1 MCHLFRESPCSAGAE
16 EKMGACS
23 ESIGM
28 VFNRSGNA
36 GFFLTLEDND
46 SASAGVVLNPGNPAA
61 DASASSSPEAVSS
74 AKAVSSPKAV
84 VTPAAAIDGSAER
97 PAAEAVATT
106 AAVQTKDRQTKEV
119 QTTGVQTTAE
129 AIAAELA
136 AAEAA
141 RPPVPLTTFAPDN
154 LMPGSALRQSR
165 RRPGAAME
173 GFRVL
178 AGDLFKV

>member
-1 MCHLFRESPCSAGAE
+1 
-16 EKMGACS
+16 MGACS

-46 SASAGVVLNPGNPAA
+46 SPSAGVVLNPGSPAA
-61 DASASSSPEAVSS
+61 SEPDPVA
-74 AKAVSSPKAV
+74 
-84 VTPAAAIDGSAER
+84 PAAENS
-97 PAAEAVATT
+97 AAEAVATVAATT
-106 AAVQTKDRQTKEV
+106 APAKTASQTKVAATTGAQTK
-119 QTTGVQTTAE
+119 QVQTTAE

-165 RRPGAAME
+165 RRPGAAMK

-178 AGDLFKV
+178 AGDLFKA

>member
-1 MCHLFRESPCSAGAE
+1 
-16 EKMGACS
+16 MGACS

-46 SASAGVVLNPGNPAA
+46 SPGAGVVLNPGEPAA
-61 DASASSSPEAVSS
+61 TEADPIATAAETPAVV
-74 AKAVSSPKAV
+74 AQKAVVAPKAV
-84 VTPAAAIDGSAER
+84 VTPAALTDVSAEL

-106 AAVQTKDRQTKEV
+106 AAAQTTAV
-119 QTTGVQTTAE
+119 QTTAVQTTAVQTTAE

-141 RPPVPLTTFAPDN
+141 RPAVPLTTFAPDN
-154 LMPGSALRQSR
+154 LMPGTALRQSR
-165 RRPGAAME
+165 RRPGASMKS
-173 GFRVL
+173 FRTI
-178 AGDLFKV
+178 AGDLFKA

>member
-1 MCHLFRESPCSAGAE
+1 MCHLFRERPCSAGAE
-16 EKMGACS
+16 EKMGPCS

-46 SASAGVVLNPGNPAA
+46 SKSAGVVLNPGEPAA
-61 DASASSSPEAVSS
+61 SEPEAIAPATETQPEAVVT
-74 AKAVSSPKAV
+74 KVAVA
-84 VTPAAAIDGSAER
+84 TPAAAASGSADL

-106 AAVQTKDRQTKEV
+106 KATATSQATTTEV
-119 QTTGVQTTAE
+119 KTTGFQTTAE

-141 RPPVPLTTFAPDN
+141 RPAVPLTTFAPDN
-154 LMPGSALRQSR
+154 LMPGSALRQGR
-165 RRPGAAME
+165 RRPGASMK
-173 GFRVL
+173 GFRTI
-178 AGDLFKV
+178 AGDLFKA

>member
-1 MCHLFRESPCSAGAE
+1 MCHLFRERPCSAGAE
-16 EKMGACS
+16 EKMGPCS

-46 SASAGVVLNPGNPAA
+46 SKSAGVVLNPGEPAA
-61 DASASSSPEAVSS
+61 SEPEAIAPATETQPEAVVT
-74 AKAVSSPKAV
+74 KVAVA
-84 VTPAAAIDGSAER
+84 TPAAAASGSADL

-106 AAVQTKDRQTKEV
+106 KATATSEATTTEV
-119 QTTGVQTTAE
+119 KTTGIQTTAE

-141 RPPVPLTTFAPDN
+141 RPAVPLTTFAPDN
-154 LMPGSALRQSR
+154 LMPGSALRQGR
-165 RRPGAAME
+165 RRPGASMK
-173 GFRVL
+173 GFRTI
-178 AGDLFKV
+178 AGDLFKA

>member
-1 MCHLFRESPCSAGAE
+1 
-16 EKMGACS
+16 MGACS

-46 SASAGVVLNPGNPAA
+46 SPSAGVVLNPGSPAA
-61 DASASSSPEAVSS
+61 SEPDPVA
-74 AKAVSSPKAV
+74 
-84 VTPAAAIDGSAER
+84 PAAEN
-97 PAAEAVATT
+97 PAAEAVATVAATT
-106 AAVQTKDRQTKEV
+106 APAKTALTAKTASQTKVAATTGAQTK
-119 QTTGVQTTAE
+119 QVQTTAE

-165 RRPGAAME
+165 RRPGAAMK

-178 AGDLFKV
+178 AGDLFKA

>member
-1 MCHLFRESPCSAGAE
+1 MCHLFRERPCSAGAE
-16 EKMGACS
+16 EKMGPCS

-46 SASAGVVLNPGNPAA
+46 SKSAGVVLNSGEPAA
-61 DASASSSPEAVSS
+61 SEPEAIAPATETQPAALVTQV
-74 AKAVSSPKAV
+74 AVA
-84 VTPAAAIDGSAER
+84 TPAAAASGSADL

-106 AAVQTKDRQTKEV
+106 KATATSEAK
-119 QTTGVQTTAE
+119 TTGIQTTAE

-141 RPPVPLTTFAPDN
+141 RPAVPLTTFAPDN
-154 LMPGSALRQSR
+154 LMPGSALRQGR
-165 RRPGAAME
+165 RRPGASMK
-173 GFRVL
+173 GFRTI
-178 AGDLFKV
+178 AGDLFKA

>member
-1 MCHLFRESPCSAGAE
+1 MCHLFRERPCSAGAE
-16 EKMGACS
+16 EKMGPCS

-46 SASAGVVLNPGNPAA
+46 SKSAGVVLNPGEPAA
-61 DASASSSPEAVSS
+61 SEPEAIAPATETQPEAVVT
-74 AKAVSSPKAV
+74 KVAVA
-84 VTPAAAIDGSAER
+84 TPAAAASGSADL

-106 AAVQTKDRQTKEV
+106 KATATSQATTTEA
-119 QTTGVQTTAE
+119 QTTGIQTTAE

-141 RPPVPLTTFAPDN
+141 RPAVPLTTFAPDN
-154 LMPGSALRQSR
+154 LMPGSALRQGR
-165 RRPGAAME
+165 RRPGASMK
-173 GFRVL
+173 GFRTI
-178 AGDLFKV
+178 AGDLFKA

>member
-1 MCHLFRESPCSAGAE
+1 
-16 EKMGACS
+16 MGACS

-46 SASAGVVLNPGNPAA
+46 SPSAGVVLNPGEPAA
-61 DASASSSPEAVSS
+61 TEADPTATAAETSAVVA
-74 AKAVSSPKAV
+74 PKAV
-84 VTPAAAIDGSAER
+84 VTPKAAVKPAALTDVSAEL

-106 AAVQTKDRQTKEV
+106 AAA
-119 QTTGVQTTAE
+119 QTTAAQTTAVQTTAE

-141 RPPVPLTTFAPDN
+141 RPAVPLTTFAPDN
-154 LMPGSALRQSR
+154 LMPGTALRQSR
-165 RRPGAAME
+165 RRPGASMKS
-173 GFRVL
+173 FRTI
-178 AGDLFKV
+178 AGDLFKA

>member
-1 MCHLFRESPCSAGAE
+1 
-16 EKMGACS
+16 MGACS

-46 SASAGVVLNPGNPAA
+46 SPGAGVVLNPGEPAA
-61 DASASSSPEAVSS
+61 TEADPI
-74 AKAVSSPKAV
+74 ATAAETPAVVAPKAV
-84 VTPAAAIDGSAER
+84 VTPEAHTDVSAEL

-106 AAVQTKDRQTKEV
+106 AAAQTTAV
-119 QTTGVQTTAE
+119 QTTAVQTTAE

-141 RPPVPLTTFAPDN
+141 RPAVPLTTFAPDN
-154 LMPGSALRQSR
+154 LMPGTALRQSR
-165 RRPGAAME
+165 RRPGASMKS
-173 GFRVL
+173 FRTI
-178 AGDLFKV
+178 AGDLFTA

>member
-1 MCHLFRESPCSAGAE
+1 
-16 EKMGACS
+16 MGPCS

-46 SASAGVVLNPGNPAA
+46 SKSAGVVLNPGEPAA
-61 DASASSSPEAVSS
+61 SEPEAIAPATETQPEAVVT
-74 AKAVSSPKAV
+74 KVAVA
-84 VTPAAAIDGSAER
+84 TPAAAASWSADL

-106 AAVQTKDRQTKEV
+106 KATATSQATTTEA
-119 QTTGVQTTAE
+119 QTTGIQTTAE

-141 RPPVPLTTFAPDN
+141 RPAVPLTTFAPDN
-154 LMPGSALRQSR
+154 LMPGSALRQGR
-165 RRPGAAME
+165 RRPGASMK
-173 GFRVL
+173 GFRTI
-178 AGDLFKV
+178 AGDLFKA

>member
-1 MCHLFRESPCSAGAE
+1 
-16 EKMGACS
+16 MGACS

-61 DASASSSPEAVSS
+61 ETSASSSPEAVSS
-74 AKAVSSPKAV
+74 VEAV
-84 VTPAAAIDGSAER
+84 VTPAAATDGSAER

-119 QTTGVQTTAE
+119 QTTGVQTKGVQTTAE

-165 RRPGAAME
+165 RRPGAAMK

-178 AGDLFKV
+178 AGDLFKA

>member
-1 MCHLFRESPCSAGAE
+1 
-16 EKMGACS
+16 MGACS

-46 SASAGVVLNPGNPAA
+46 SPSAGVVLNPGSPAA
-61 DASASSSPEAVSS
+61 SEPDPVA
-74 AKAVSSPKAV
+74 
-84 VTPAAAIDGSAER
+84 PAAENS
-97 PAAEAVATT
+97 AAEAVATVAATT
-106 AAVQTKDRQTKEV
+106 APAKTALTAKTALSAKTASQTKVAATTGAQTK
-119 QTTGVQTTAE
+119 QVQTTAE

-165 RRPGAAME
+165 RRPGAAMK

-178 AGDLFKV
+178 AGDLFKA

>member
-1 MCHLFRESPCSAGAE
+1 M
-16 EKMGACS
+16 
-23 ESIGM
+23 
-28 VFNRSGNA
+28 
-36 GFFLTLEDND
+36 
-46 SASAGVVLNPGNPAA
+46 
-61 DASASSSPEAVSS
+61 
-74 AKAVSSPKAV
+74 
-84 VTPAAAIDGSAER
+84 
-97 PAAEAVATT
+97 ATT

-119 QTTGVQTTAE
+119 QTTGVQTKGVQTTAE

-165 RRPGAAME
+165 RRPGAAMK

-178 AGDLFKV
+178 AGDLFKA

>member
-1 MCHLFRESPCSAGAE
+1 
-16 EKMGACS
+16 MGACS

-46 SASAGVVLNPGNPAA
+46 SPSAGVVLNPGEPAA
-61 DASASSSPEAVSS
+61 TEADPI
-74 AKAVSSPKAV
+74 ATAAETPAVVKPKAV
-84 VTPAAAIDGSAER
+84 VTPAALTDVSAEL

-106 AAVQTKDRQTKEV
+106 AAA
-119 QTTGVQTTAE
+119 QTTAAQTTAVQTTAE

-141 RPPVPLTTFAPDN
+141 RPAVPLTTFAPDN
-154 LMPGSALRQSR
+154 LMPGTALRQSR
-165 RRPGAAME
+165 RRPGASMKS
-173 GFRVL
+173 FRTI
-178 AGDLFKV
+178 AGDLFKA

>member
-1 MCHLFRESPCSAGAE
+1 
-16 EKMGACS
+16 MGACS

-46 SASAGVVLNPGNPAA
+46 SPSAGVVLNPGEPAA
-61 DASASSSPEAVSS
+61 TEADPI
-74 AKAVSSPKAV
+74 ATAAETPAVVAPKAV
-84 VTPAAAIDGSAER
+84 VAPAALTDVSAEL

-106 AAVQTKDRQTKEV
+106 AAA
-119 QTTGVQTTAE
+119 QTTAAQTTAAQTTAVQTTAE

-141 RPPVPLTTFAPDN
+141 RPAVPLTTFAPDN
-154 LMPGSALRQSR
+154 LMPGTALRQSR
-165 RRPGAAME
+165 RRPGASMKS
-173 GFRVL
+173 FRTI
-178 AGDLFKV
+178 AGDLFKA